1 MKVCDHS
8 VYSPATYL
16 AFLTSRRSRSYSGS
30 SYSSKRPSCVGESET
45 KKDVFIKMIRG
56 QKHNI
61 QCENV
66 FYSMIFLN
74 KVNAVLVFDWFS
86 LGTAF

>member
-1 MKVCDHS
+1 
-8 VYSPATYL
+8 
-16 AFLTSRRSRSYSGS
+16 
-30 SYSSKRPSCVGESET
+30 
-45 KKDVFIKMIRG
+45 MIRG